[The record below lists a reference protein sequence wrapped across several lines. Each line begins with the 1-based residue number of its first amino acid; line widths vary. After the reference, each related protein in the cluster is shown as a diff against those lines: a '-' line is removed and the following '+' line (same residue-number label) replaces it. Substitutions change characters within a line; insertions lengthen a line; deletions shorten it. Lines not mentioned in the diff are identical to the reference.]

1 MVAVMPFGFHPTYLV
16 VELVVILLL
25 IAGGAYLVGW
35 FFRKGWDAAGSKT
48 KEP

>member
-1 MVAVMPFGFHPTYLV
+1 MPFNTHPAYLIALV
-16 VELVVILLL
+16 VTLLL